1 MLYTNFI
8 DLIKNV
14 YYSFIWY
21 RAQDT
26 RTEAAF
32 N

>member
-14 YYSFIWY
+14 YYSIWY